1 MPGTPSSLA
10 VLPLTTIINSKS
22 RGASIFGILMVLSLR
37 EIQKTAK
44 TKQTNNPQTRAW
56 PISFSRALHDTWEE
70 MVVQMTTQIW
80 YCDCGSCSGEKYV
93 GLWVCVRDRWP
104 LTRQVRGVSLV
115 SDTEGKSWR
124 LKREVSQ
131 RRASHRKDSRPV
143 KEHRERRRGTLHR
156 RGKEAAMWLERE
168 AESTTQTVLWASSCC
183 FALSAVR
190 THLRGTVQGGRRR
203 S

>member
-1 MPGTPSSLA
+1 MPGTPSSLV
-10 VLPLTTIINSKS
+10 VLLLTTIINSKS
-22 RGASIFGILMVLSLR
+22 RGAHIFGILMVLSLR

-56 PISFSRALHDTWEE
+56 PISFSRGLHDTWEE

-80 YCDCGSCSGEKYV
+80 YCDCGSCSGKNYV

-115 SDTEGKSWR
+115 RDTEGKSWR

-131 RRASHRKDSRPV
+131 RRASHRRDSRQQARQRAQRTKKGHPASQGQGGSYV
-143 KEHRERRRGTLHR
+143 TWKRGRDQDTDSTLSQFILFFSKR
-156 RGKEAAMWLERE
+156 YQNSLERH
-168 AESTTQTVLWASSCC
+168 ST
-183 FALSAVR
+183 
-190 THLRGTVQGGRRR
+190 RG
-203 S
+203 